1 MDRINEYRKIV
12 QEFLTEFAQKAPT
25 YQLVFD
31 STHDRYLVMH
41 NEWRG
46 ENRIYG
52 CAMHLDI
59 IDNQI
64 WIQQNNTEIYVD
76 RELIQRGVLPKDI
89 ILGFRSPSI
98 RQLLA
103 AAQN

>member
-1 MDRINEYRKIV
+1 MDRINEYSKIV
-12 QEFLTEFAQKAPT
+12 QEFLTEFARNNPNA
-25 YQLVFD
+25 QLIFD
-31 STHDRYLVMH
+31 PIHDRYLVMH

-52 CAMHLDI
+52 CAMQLDI
-59 IDNQI
+59 IENQI

-76 RELIQRGVLPKDI
+76 RELIQLGVLPKDI

>member
-1 MDRINEYRKIV
+1 MDKTTEYRQIV
-12 QEFLTEFAQKAPT
+12 QKYLTEFAQNAPT
-25 YQLVFD
+25 YQLIFD
-31 STHDRYLVMH
+31 PIRDRYLVLYD
-41 NEWRG
+41 EWRG
-46 ENRIYG
+46 ESRICG
-52 CAMHLDI
+52 FSMHLDI

-76 RELIQRGVLPKDI
+76 RELIQLGVLPKDI

>member
-1 MDRINEYRKIV
+1 MDRINEYSKIV
-12 QEFLTEFAQKAPT
+12 QEFLAEFAQNDPNS
-25 YQLVFD
+25 QLIFD
-31 STHDRYLVMH
+31 PTHDRYLVMH

-52 CAMHLDI
+52 CAMQLDI

-89 ILGFRSPSI
+89 ILGFRSPSV

-103 AAQN
+103 AAHK

>member
-1 MDRINEYRKIV
+1 MDRVNEYRQIV
-12 QEFLTEFAQKAPT
+12 QAFLADFAKNDANA
-25 YQLVFD
+25 QLIFD
-31 STHDRYLVMH
+31 LDRDRYLVMH

-52 CAMHLDI
+52 CAMQLDI

-64 WIQQNNTEIYVD
+64 WIQQNNTEIYVE

-103 AAQN
+103 AAHK